1 MLVDGVVGATQIMS
15 IRVYFVANVSVL
27 VAVLGFVLYF
37 CTSVFLLI
45 EETALYWWQGWLVG
59 S

>member
-1 MLVDGVVGATQIMS
+1 MVGAAQIMS

-27 VAVLGFVLYF
+27 VAVFVFVLYF

-45 EETALYWWQGWLVG
+45 EETALVAGVVG
-59 S
+59 G